1 MQLYQNETNTGFLT
15 FSGDIEIEHEVEM
28 GQKSQ
33 AKWERGAKMD
43 LKSFCPGLLNEI
55 GIDKI
60 IHTPANFNQSTEK

>member
-1 MQLYQNETNTGFLT
+1 
-15 FSGDIEIEHEVEM
+15 M

>member
-1 MQLYQNETNTGFLT
+1 
-15 FSGDIEIEHEVEM
+15 M

-33 AKWERGAKMD
+33 AKGERGAKMD

-55 GIDKI
+55 GIDKN